1 MAWRPST
8 RSPMCVSPRSTAI
21 SVRPRTSRNS
31 LARWAAPEPTM
42 NEQRVAPGQDER
54 YMRIALGL
62 AAGGVGNNWPNP
74 DVRRVIVQDG
84 ISVGRCWH
92 PGGGQIGKEACRERV
107 SQTVESAGGDVR
119 IEKT

>member
-21 SVRPRTSRNS
+21 SARPRTSRNS

-42 NEQRVAPGQDER
+42 TEQRVAPGQDER

-62 AAGGVGNNWPNP
+62 AA
-74 DVRRVIVQDG
+74 R
-84 ISVGRCWH
+84 
-92 PGGGQIGKEACRERV
+92 GQIGRASCRD
-107 SQTVESAGGDVR
+107 SGCKDVELSVVHVPLHNKQ
-119 IEKT
+119 IEQQHKDSIDETAR